1 MYGARPLRRV
11 IQRHLQNPLA
21 TMLLSG
27 TVKDGDTVSVTVRDG
42 KLAING
48 DKLAKAA

>member
-1 MYGARPLRRV
+1 
-11 IQRHLQNPLA
+11 LQNPLA

-27 TVKDGDTVSVTVRDG
+27 TIKDGDAVHVSVRDG

-48 DKLAKAA
+48 NKFAAAA